1 MTTNIFTEMS
11 GLTGKE
17 QEKFNEWL
25 RQYNIS
31 AEVDSVFEEH
41 PELLS
46 AENETEDIDALQNL
60 KNRKIV
66 MPKPGQIRHLDRA
79 LTTSGDRLMAML
91 ILSQWSDQHW
101 LIAPFAPYSIP
112 ATPGELATNI
122 DFSHYAVIETWNAV
136 VVPEIFLCTRTS
148 FLRDIDEQLRK
159 DACKIF
165 FKQLEGTE
173 TPSDLVDRIGPQINS
188 EFDPRIQYLLS
199 EKQELQPLRETLQN
213 AANFFQSLK
222 LVKPAWIK
230 LDSTTALAAK
240 DKDDTVSYWSVENQN
255 EILKIFIEK
264 SEVRLQV
271 FASDRNSYSK
281 RLDSWNVVSDSG
293 VLLGTIA
300 NGRCRIPQEKV
311 SGMFCLSTPD
321 GDLIALKEVE
331 R

>member
-66 MPKPGQIRHLDRA
+66 MPTPGQIRHLDRA

-91 ILSQWSDQHW
+91 VLSQWCDQHW

-148 FLRDIDEQLRK
+148 FLRDVDEQLRK
-159 DACKIF
+159 DACQIF

-173 TPSDLVDRIGPQINS
+173 TPSELVDRIGPQINS

-199 EKQELQPLRETLQN
+199 EKQELQPLRKTLQN
-213 AANFFQSLK
+213 AADFFQTLK
-222 LVKPAWIK
+222 LAKPVWQNSDAPM
-230 LDSTTALAAK
+230 ALAAK
-240 DKDDTVSYWSVENQN
+240 DKDDTASYWSVDNLDVV
-255 EILKIFIEK
+255 LKIFVEK

-271 FASDRNSYSK
+271 FASDRNSYSN
-281 RLDSWNVVSDSG
+281 RLDSWNVVSNSG
-293 VLLGTIA
+293 VLLGTIV
-300 NGRCRIPQEKV
+300 NGRCRIQQEKV
-311 SGMFCLSTPD
+311 SGMLCLSTPE
-321 GDLIALKEVE
+321 GELISLKGIE